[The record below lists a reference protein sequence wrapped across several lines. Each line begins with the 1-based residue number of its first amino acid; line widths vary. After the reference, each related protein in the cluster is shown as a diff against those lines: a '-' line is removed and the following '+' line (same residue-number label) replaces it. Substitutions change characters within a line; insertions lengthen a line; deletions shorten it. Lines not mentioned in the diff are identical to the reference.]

1 MPLELVNSKVVK
13 SVLAP
18 NQNVLARR
26 GSMLYYTG
34 DVRFVPHSMGGSA
47 GAMPSG
53 QAGGRSGVSVGGVAG
68 MAGRM
73 MAGENVAMMAA
84 EGQGEVFYGHAG
96 LYVEV
101 IHLDGSS
108 MLTVEADRLLAHDGY
123 LQSSIVA
130 LTSQGGVRG
139 AVRGAMTGQ
148 GLFTTQLTGQGSV
161 AVLSHGGATPLQVGP
176 DHPQVVVDPQAYVC
190 HIGNINVDISANV
203 GWRDAVGK
211 GSGEAIQLK
220 MTGMGTVWV
229 QASEQK
235 F

>member
-13 SVLAP
+13 STVAP
-18 NQNVLARR
+18 GQNVLARK

-34 DVRFVPHSMGGSA
+34 DVHFVPHSMGRSA
-47 GAMPSG
+47 ASMPGLSG
-53 QAGGRSGVSVGGVAG
+53 IGGMAAG
-68 MAGRM
+68 MM
-73 MAGENVAMMAA
+73 SGEHVAMMAT

-108 MLTVEADRLLAHDGY
+108 MLTVEADRLLVHDGH

-130 LTSQGGVRG
+130 LASQGGVRG

-161 AVLSHGGATPLQVGP
+161 AVLSHGGAIALQVGP

-203 GWRDAVGK
+203 GWRDAVGR

>member
-34 DVRFVPHSMGGSA
+34 DVRFVPHSMGGGA
-47 GAMPSG
+47 GAMPGMS
-53 QAGGRSGVSVGGVAG
+53 GVAG

-73 MAGENVAMMAA
+73 MAGEHVAMMAA
-84 EGQGEVFYGHAG
+84 EGQGEVYYGHAG
-96 LYVEV
+96 LYIEV

-108 MLTVEADRLLAHDGY
+108 MLTVEADRLLVHDGY

>member
-18 NQNVLARR
+18 NQSVLARR

-34 DVRFVPHSMGGSA
+34 DVRFVPHSMGGGA
-47 GAMPSG
+47 GAMPGMS
-53 QAGGRSGVSVGGVAG
+53 GVAG

-73 MAGENVAMMAA
+73 MAGEHVAMMAA

-108 MLTVEADRLLAHDGY
+108 MLTVEADRLLVHDGY

>member
-13 SVLAP
+13 STLAP
-18 NQNVLARR
+18 GQNVLARK

-34 DVRFVPHSMGGSA
+34 DVHFVPHSMGGSA
-47 GAMPSG
+47 GAMPSM
-53 QAGGRSGVSVGGVAG
+53 GGVAG

-73 MAGENVAMMAA
+73 MSGEHVAMMAA

-101 IHLDGSS
+101 IQLDGSS
-108 MLTVEADRLLAHDGY
+108 MLTVEADRLLVHDGY
-123 LQSSIVA
+123 LSSSIVA

-161 AVLSHGGATPLQVGP
+161 AVLSHGGAIPLQVGP
-176 DHPQVVVDPQAYVC
+176 EHPQVVVDPQAYVC
-190 HIGNINVDISANV
+190 HIGNITVDIAASV
-203 GWRDAVGK
+203 GWRDAVGR

-220 MTGMGTVWV
+220 MTGFGTVWV

>member
-18 NQNVLARR
+18 NQSVLARR

-34 DVRFVPHSMGGSA
+34 DVRFVPHSMGGGA
-47 GAMPSG
+47 GAMPGMS
-53 QAGGRSGVSVGGVAG
+53 GVAG

-73 MAGENVAMMAA
+73 MAGEHVAMMAA

-108 MLTVEADRLLAHDGY
+108 MLTVEADRLLVHDGY

-176 DHPQVVVDPQAYVC
+176 NNPMVVVDPQAYVC
-190 HIGNINVDISANV
+190 HIGNISVDISANV

>member
-18 NQNVLARR
+18 HQNVLARR

-34 DVRFVPHSMGGSA
+34 DVRFVPQSMGGSA
-47 GAMPSG
+47 GAMPG
-53 QAGGRSGVSVGGVAG
+53 VGGVAG

-73 MAGENVAMMAA
+73 MAGEHVAMMAA

-101 IHLDGSS
+101 IELDGSS
-108 MLTVEADRLLAHDGY
+108 MLTVEADRLLVHDGY

-161 AVLSHGGATPLQVGP
+161 AVLSHGGAIALQVGP
-176 DHPQVVVDPQAYVC
+176 DHPQVVVDPRAYVC
-190 HIGNINVDISANV
+190 HIGNIAVEISANV
-203 GWRDAVGK
+203 GWRDAVGR

>member
-34 DVRFVPHSMGGSA
+34 DVRFVPHSMGGAA
-47 GAMPSG
+47 GAMPGMS
-53 QAGGRSGVSVGGVAG
+53 GVAG

-73 MAGENVAMMAA
+73 MAGEHVAMMAA

-101 IHLDGSS
+101 IELDGSS
-108 MLTVEADRLLAHDGY
+108 MLTVEADRLLVQDGY

-161 AVLSHGGATPLQVGP
+161 AVLSHGGAIALQVGP
-176 DHPQVVVDPQAYVC
+176 EHPQVVVDPQAYVC

>member
-13 SVLAP
+13 STLAP
-18 NQNVLARR
+18 GQNVLARK

-34 DVRFVPHSMGGSA
+34 DVHFIPHSMGGSA
-47 GAMPSG
+47 GAMPSM
-53 QAGGRSGVSVGGVAG
+53 GGVAG
-68 MAGRM
+68 MAGRVM
-73 MAGENVAMMAA
+73 SGEHVAMMAA

-108 MLTVEADRLLAHDGY
+108 MLTVEADRLLVHDGY

-130 LTSQGGVRG
+130 LASQGGVRG

-161 AVLSHGGATPLQVGP
+161 AVLSHGGAIPLQVGP
-176 DHPQVVVDPQAYVC
+176 EHPQVVVDPQAYVC
-190 HIGNINVDISANV
+190 HIGNIDVDISANV

-220 MTGMGTVWV
+220 MTGFGTVWV

>member
-13 SVLAP
+13 SSLAP
-18 NQNVLARR
+18 GQNVLARK

-34 DVRFVPHSMGGSA
+34 DVHFVPHSMGGSA
-47 GAMPSG
+47 AGMPSM
-53 QAGGRSGVSVGGVAG
+53 GGVAG

-73 MAGENVAMMAA
+73 MSGEHVAMMAA

-108 MLTVEADRLLAHDGY
+108 MLTVEADRLLVHDGY

-161 AVLSHGGATPLQVGP
+161 AVLSHGGAIELQVGP
-176 DHPQVVVDPQAYVC
+176 EHPQVVVDPQAYVC
-190 HIGNINVDISANV
+190 HVGNIDVEISANV

-211 GSGEAIQLK
+211 GSGEAVQLK
-220 MTGMGTVWV
+220 MTGFGTVWV

>member
-1 MPLELVNSKVVK
+1 VPLELVNSKVVK

-18 NQNVLARR
+18 NQSVLARR

-34 DVRFVPHSMGGSA
+34 DVRFVPHSMGGGA
-47 GAMPSG
+47 GAMPGMS
-53 QAGGRSGVSVGGVAG
+53 GVAG

-73 MAGENVAMMAA
+73 MAGEHVAMMAA

-108 MLTVEADRLLAHDGY
+108 MLTVEADRLLVHDGY

-176 DHPQVVVDPQAYVC
+176 NNPMVVVDPQAYVC

>member
-1 MPLELVNSKVVK
+1 MPLEQVNSKVVK
-13 SVLAP
+13 SILTP
-18 NQNVLARR
+18 GRNVLARR

-34 DVRFVPHSMGGSA
+34 DVRFVPYSMGGGP
-47 GAMPSG
+47 GAMPGG
-53 QAGGRSGVSVGGVAG
+53 QAGGRSGVTAGGVMG
-68 MAGRM
+68 VAGRM
-73 MAGENVAMMAA
+73 MSGEHVAMMAA
-84 EGQGEVFYGHAG
+84 EGHGEVFYGHAG
-96 LYVEV
+96 LHTDV
-101 IHLDGSS
+101 ITLDGSS
-108 MLTVEADRLLAHDGY
+108 VLSVEADRLLVHDGY
-123 LQSSIVA
+123 LSSSVVA

-161 AVLSHGGATPLQVGP
+161 AVLSHGGSTALEVGP
-176 DHPQVVVDPQAYVC
+176 NHPQVVVDPQAYVC
-190 HIGNINVDISANV
+190 HLGQINVEIAASV
-203 GWRDAVGK
+203 GWRDAVGR

>member
-18 NQNVLARR
+18 NQSVLARR

-34 DVRFVPHSMGGSA
+34 DVRFVPHSMGGGA
-47 GAMPSG
+47 GAMPGMS
-53 QAGGRSGVSVGGVAG
+53 GVAG
-68 MAGRM
+68 MTGRM
-73 MAGENVAMMAA
+73 MAGEHVAMMAA

-108 MLTVEADRLLAHDGY
+108 MLTVEADRLLVHDGY

-176 DHPQVVVDPQAYVC
+176 NNPMVVIDPQAYVC

>member
-34 DVRFVPHSMGGSA
+34 DVRFVPHSMGGGA
-47 GAMPSG
+47 GAMPGMS
-53 QAGGRSGVSVGGVAG
+53 GVAG

-73 MAGENVAMMAA
+73 MAGEHVAMMAA

-96 LYVEV
+96 LYIEV

-108 MLTVEADRLLAHDGY
+108 MLTVEADRLLVHDGY

>member
-1 MPLELVNSKVVK
+1 VPLETVNSKVVK
-13 SVLAP
+13 TTLAQG
-18 NQNVLARR
+18 QNMFARK
-26 GSMLYYTG
+26 GAMLYYTG
-34 DVRFVPHSMGGSA
+34 DVHFTPQSMGGHGFSA
-47 GAMPSG
+47 
-53 QAGGRSGVSVGGVAG
+53 GGVAG

-73 MAGENVAMMAA
+73 MSGEHVAMMVA
-84 EGQGEVFYGHAG
+84 EGQGDVFYGHQG

-123 LQSSIVA
+123 LQSSVVA

-148 GLFTTQLTGQGSV
+148 GLFTTQLSGQGSV
-161 AVLSHGGATPLQVGP
+161 AVLSHGGAIPLQVGP
-176 DHPQVVVDPQAYVC
+176 QHPQVVVDPQAYVC
-190 HIGNINVDISANV
+190 HIGNIQVDISANV
-203 GWRDAVGK
+203 GWRDAVGR
-211 GSGEAIQLK
+211 GSGEAMQLK

-229 QASEQK
+229 QASEKK

>member
-26 GSMLYYTG
+26 GAMLYYTG

-47 GAMPSG
+47 GAMPG
-53 QAGGRSGVSVGGVAG
+53 MGGVAG
-68 MAGRM
+68 RAGRM
-73 MAGENVAMMAA
+73 MAGEHVAMMAA

-96 LYVEV
+96 LYIEV

-108 MLTVEADRLLAHDGY
+108 MLTVEADRLLVHDGY

-190 HIGNINVDISANV
+190 HIGNINVEISANV

>member
-18 NQNVLARR
+18 NQSVLARR

-34 DVRFVPHSMGGSA
+34 DVRFVPHSMGGGA
-47 GAMPSG
+47 GAMPGMS
-53 QAGGRSGVSVGGVAG
+53 GVAG

-73 MAGENVAMMAA
+73 MAGEHVAMMAA

-108 MLTVEADRLLAHDGY
+108 MLTVEADRLLVHDGY

-176 DHPQVVVDPQAYVC
+176 NNRMVVVDPQAYVC

>member
-18 NQNVLARR
+18 NQSVLARR

-34 DVRFVPHSMGGSA
+34 DVRFVPHSMGGGA
-47 GAMPSG
+47 GAMPGMS
-53 QAGGRSGVSVGGVAG
+53 GVAG

-73 MAGENVAMMAA
+73 MAGEHVAMMAA
-84 EGQGEVFYGHAG
+84 EGQGEVFYGHVG

-108 MLTVEADRLLAHDGY
+108 MLTVEADRLLVHDGY

-176 DHPQVVVDPQAYVC
+176 NNPMVVVDPQAYVC

>member
-13 SVLAP
+13 SSLAAG
-18 NQNVLARR
+18 QNVLARK

-34 DVRFVPHSMGGSA
+34 DVHFIPHSMGGYA
-47 GAMPSG
+47 GSMP
-53 QAGGRSGVSVGGVAG
+53 GGRSGFSASGVAG

-73 MAGENVAMMAA
+73 MSGEHVAMMAA

-108 MLTVEADRLLAHDGY
+108 MLTVEADRLLAQDGN
-123 LQSSIVA
+123 LSSSIVS
-130 LTSQGGVRG
+130 LGSQGGAVRG
-139 AVRGAMTGQ
+139 AVRGAITGQ
-148 GLFTTQLTGQGSV
+148 GLFTTQLTGMGSV
-161 AVLSHGGATPLQVGP
+161 AVLSHGGAIALQVGP
-176 DHPQVVVDPQAYVC
+176 EHPQVVVDPQAYVC
-190 HIGNINVDISANV
+190 HLGNITVDISANV
-203 GWRDAVGK
+203 GWRDAVGR
-211 GSGEAIQLK
+211 GSGEAVQLK

-229 QASEQK
+229 QASEKK

>member
-26 GSMLYYTG
+26 GAMLYYTG
-34 DVRFVPHSMGGSA
+34 DVRFVPHSMGGA
-47 GAMPSG
+47 GAMPG
-53 QAGGRSGVSVGGVAG
+53 MGGVAG
-68 MAGRM
+68 MTGRM
-73 MAGENVAMMAA
+73 MAGEHVAMMAA

-96 LYVEV
+96 LYIEV

-108 MLTVEADRLLAHDGY
+108 MLTVEADRLLVHDGY

-161 AVLSHGGATPLQVGP
+161 AVLSHGGATPLQIGP